1 MHPYF
6 KQISKAYLSS
16 EAHYILCCTTLI
28 SQNSLFILSNKA
40 SFGLHF
46 IHSLSHLHS
55 GNCFHM
61 LFSKRKTQLQFK
73 RVYIYGW
80 IEYVKCQHFIFF
92 LSKATN
98 PHRPFKGGRRK
109 KVSNSCFK
117 NFQNCSQLRC
127 FSKL

>member
-1 MHPYF
+1 MHLCF
-6 KQISKAYLSS
+6 KQISEAYLSS
-16 EAHYILCCTTLI
+16 KVHYILCCTTLI

-61 LFSKRKTQLQFK
+61 LFSKRKTQLQLK
-73 RVYIYGW
+73 HVYVYGW
-80 IEYVKCQHFIFF
+80 IEYVKCRHFIFF
-92 LSKATN
+92 SSKATN

-117 NFQNCSQLRC
+117 KCLKLLPTEM
-127 FSKL
+127 FSNL